1 MMGRK
6 IFSIIAF
13 LWIFSVNL
21 QAEMLRKY
29 TFDFSID
36 KFKIERKGK
45 LIKVFAKSIVDNN
58 YYFNLDSIRPYLPLV
73 EERLSP
79 IDIAKYDVSIRF
91 RSTDEILVD
100 SNVEIATQF
109 PDNIVFYCSAI
120 DNNPNY
126 KWKRFKNKKVLE
138 SMSLCRGEQTNSGYT
153 IYINPFRYD
162 WKTKKLYL
170 VEKLEVEVRIQ
181 KKVKDDGT
189 HKIKH
194 MRKPKEEVDSIGW
207 SEWY

>member
-1 MMGRK
+1 MGRK

-29 TFDFSID
+29 TFDFSKD
-36 KFKIERKGK
+36 KFTIERKGK
-45 LIKVFAKSIVDNN
+45 LIKVFARSIVDNN
-58 YYFNLDSIRPYLPLV
+58 YYTNLDSIRPYLPSVV
-73 EERLSP
+73 EILSP

-138 SMSLCRGEQTNSGYT
+138 SMSLCRGVQTGSGYT

-170 VEKLEVEVRIQ
+170 VEKLEVEVRIRN
-181 KKVKDDGT
+181 KVKDDGK
-189 HKIKH
+189 HKIKY
-194 MRKPKEEVDSIGW
+194 MRKPKEAVDSIGW